1 MSQESLSNIGVNK
14 KIFFLTGLP
23 RAGNT
28 LFSCLMNQNPRISV
42 TANSNTSEILWQ
54 ISNLKNGETFK
65 NFPDHESLD
74 NILSNI
80 LPNYYSKWKA
90 DYIIDR
96 STWGIKAN
104 IDLLKKYLKN
114 EIKIIVLERSL
125 IEVLSSF
132 IRFSKNNTNFLSG
145 FDSVE
150 KQCDHLMGYNS
161 QINRSMLS
169 VNELKKPEYKNHT
182 HFIQYDDLVNNTKHE
197 MDKVYEFL
205 GIGHFE
211 HSYTNLSQLE
221 NNDVKYNDKILG
233 GDLHKIKTDKI
244 QKSDYKVKD
253 VLTDELIEKYTV
265 IEKSMNGS
273 KEEYLSNMGVN
284 I

>member
-1 MSQESLSNIGVNK
+1 MNK

-28 LFSCLMNQNPRISV
+28 LFSCLMNQNPKISV

-54 ISNLKNGETFK
+54 ISNLKNGEIFN
-65 NFPDHESLD
+65 NFPDYESLD
-74 NILSNI
+74 NVLSNI

-96 STWGIKAN
+96 STWGIKDN

-114 EIKIIVLERSL
+114 EIKIIVLERDL
-125 IEVLSSF
+125 IEVLASF
-132 IRFSKNNTNFLSG
+132 IVFSRKNTTNFLAK

-150 KQCDHLMGYNS
+150 KQCEYLMGYNS
-161 QINRSMLS
+161 QINRSLLS
-169 VNELKKPEYKNHT
+169 IHELKKPEYKKNT

-197 MDKVYEFL
+197 IDKVYEFL
-205 GIGHFE
+205 GIDHFK
-211 HSYTNLSQLE
+211 HSYTNISQLE
-221 NNDVKYNDKILG
+221 NNDITYNDKILG

-244 QKSDYKVKD
+244 EKSNYKVKD
-253 VLTDELIEKYTV
+253 VLTDDIIAKYTGV
-265 IEKSMNGS
+265 KIE
-273 KEEYLSNMGVN
+273 L
-284 I
+284 